1 MTEYEPMRY
10 HDWQLAKNDMVV
22 AEAAMMRVAR
32 KLMLTNANANLLE
45 IISHVVRLQ
54 GAVTGQIEAVIE
66 WYNTDQEAT

>member
-1 MTEYEPMRY
+1 MSKFETMTY

-22 AEAAMMRVAR
+22 AEAAMMRVAN
-32 KLMLTNANANLLE
+32 KLMMTNADTNLLE

-66 WYNTDQEAT
+66 WYSQDEVVT